1 MKKQM
6 MQSTLILGLVMSMS
20 GSAAN
25 AQTYTP
31 IHNNDETL
39 DGCCQKNPGL
49 LAEGLDGNVYG
60 TNPTELPWVRHIPSI
75 PGDGALISYSPATGA
90 WARYYF
96 QGGADG
102 NSPLSGVTLGADGNL
117 YGATEWGGR
126 TDLVG
131 SGYGTVFSFTPG
143 ASASPVHVYEFTNTI
158 GSPSTVIDGNYPWA
172 PPVQTQDGSLWGVSN
187 SGTWY
192 RMNTSGSIL
201 NSGTLPS
208 PTQAPMIVSL
218 EQGTL
223 YGTTPN
229 GGTYGK
235 GTVYRLTQAG
245 VFTQIYSFGNPNN
258 QYEGLSPIAP
268 VVEGFDGFLYGT
280 TCWGGKTAGGMNGTG
295 TTGQGT
301 VFRVSRD
308 GSSFSTIYNF
318 QDNANRLDGY
328 CPMAG
333 LVQGNDGMLYGVTSA
348 GGGGSNTAISGTLFR
363 LDTGGGNFQVL
374 HTFDKPN
381 GNSPLSTPLLHTNGK
396 IYGMASAGGSGY
408 GVLYSYDPGLG
419 QAGQFA
425 RLVGPW
431 SGPVGTVIGV
441 LGQGFN
447 SATGVLIGGVAVT
460 WNKWSHPVTIVSD
473 AYMLVTVPAGAK
485 NGYVTVQEPTGNLV
499 TREMFQITCTP
510 GTIGCLKKL

>member
-1 MKKQM
+1 MKQRNKQ
-6 MQSTLILGLVMSMS
+6 SLLILGLVLSMLS
-20 GSAAN
+20 SAAH

-39 DGCCQKNPGL
+39 DGCCQQNPGL

-60 TNPTELPWVRHIPSI
+60 TNPTELPWLRHRPPI
-75 PGDGALISYSPATGA
+75 PGDGALISYSPFTGS
-90 WARYYF
+90 WGQYYF
-96 QGGADG
+96 QGGQDG
-102 NSPLSGVTLGADGNL
+102 NSPLSGVTLGIDGNL
-117 YGATEWGGR
+117 YGATEWGGN
-126 TDLVG
+126 TSVVG
-131 SGYGTVFSFTPG
+131 SGYGTVFRFTPG
-143 ASASPVHVYEFTNTI
+143 VSASPVHVYEFTDTANSSGI
-158 GSPSTVIDGNYPWA
+158 VDGDYPWA
-172 PPVQTQDGSLWGVSN
+172 PPVQTQDLSLWGVSN

-192 RMNTSGSIL
+192 KMNTSGTIL

-218 EQGTL
+218 EGGTL

-245 VFTQIYSFGNPNN
+245 VLTTIYSFNTNHA
-258 QYEGLSPIAP
+258 YEGLSPSAP
-268 VVEGFDGFLYGT
+268 VVEGWDGFLYGT

-295 TTGQGT
+295 STGQGT

-308 GSSFSTIYNF
+308 GSNFSTIYNF
-318 QDNANRLDGY
+318 QDNANQQDGY

-333 LVQGNDGMLYGVTSA
+333 LVQGNDLMLYGVTSA

-363 LDTGGGNFQVL
+363 LDTSGGNFQVL
-374 HTFDKPN
+374 HQFDKPN
-381 GNSPLSTPLLHTNGK
+381 GSSPLATPLLHTNGK

-425 RLVGPW
+425 RLVTPW
-431 SGPVGTVIGV
+431 SGPVGTVINI

-447 SATGVLIGGVAVT
+447 TATGVLIGGVAVPWGKFGHPTIISDT
-460 WNKWSHPVTIVSD
+460 W
-473 AYMLVTVPAGAK
+473 MQVTVPAGAK
-485 NGYVTVQEPTGNLV
+485 NGHITVQEPSGNLV
-499 TREMFQITCTP
+499 TRESFTITCTP
-510 GTIGCLKKL
+510 GTIGCLIRP

>member
-1 MKKQM
+1 MKKQTK
-6 MQSTLILGLVMSMS
+6 QSLLILGLVLSML

-31 IHNNDETL
+31 IHYNNWTL

-60 TNPTELPWVRHIPSI
+60 TNPSELSWLSHTPPI
-75 PGDGALISYSPATGA
+75 PGDGALIGYSPVTGA
-90 WARYYF
+90 WLRYYF

-102 NSPLSGVTLGADGNL
+102 NSPLSGVTLGVDGNL
-117 YGATEWGGR
+117 YGTTEWGGR
-126 TDLVG
+126 TDLIG

-143 ASASPVHVYEFTNTI
+143 VSAWPVHLYEFTNTNNANGI
-158 GSPSTVIDGNYPWA
+158 TDGNYPWA
-172 PPVQTQDGSLWGVSN
+172 PPVQAQDGSLWGVSN

-192 RMNTSGSIL
+192 KMNTSGSIL
-201 NSGTLPS
+201 NSGTLPYS
-208 PTQAPMIVSL
+208 TAAPMILGL
-218 EQGTL
+218 ETAGNL

-245 VFTQIYSFGNPNN
+245 VLTQIYSFGNPNN
-258 QYEGLSPIAP
+258 QYEGLSPSAP
-268 VVEGFDGFLYGT
+268 VVEGYDGFLYGT
-280 TCWGGKTAGGMNGTG
+280 TCWGGKTAGGMSGTG

-301 VFRVSRD
+301 VFRVARD

-328 CPMAG
+328 CPKAG

-348 GGGGSNTAISGTLFR
+348 GGGGSNTSIAGTLFR

-381 GNSPLSTPLLHTNGK
+381 GNAPLSTPLLHTNGK

-425 RLVGPW
+425 KLVSPW
-431 SGPVGTVIGV
+431 SGPVGTVINI

-447 SATGVLIGGVAVT
+447 SATGVLIGGVAVPWVKLNHPNIISDT
-460 WNKWSHPVTIVSD
+460 W
-473 AYMLVTVPAGAK
+473 MQVTVPAGAK
-485 NGYVTVQEPTGNLV
+485 NGFVTVQEPSGNLV
-499 TREMFQITCTP
+499 TREVYRVTCTARF
-510 GTIGCLKKL
+510 CLPIL